1 MAKNKLQNVK
11 AVKEMLAGTHKFQTN
26 KTFGFTKKQDK
37 KRNIG
42 DKWTEITPNGTQ
54 IQWEQKD
61 GFRVKTAV
69 NSIIDEINKILKM
82 PEKCPNCGQSMY
94 GEEER
99 LNKKFWNTH
108 KTCFDCVVKMETIL
122 RAEGKYKEYERKKIL
137 ENAKSWFKDADKE
150 VEILKEALE
159 QKLQYVQNK
168 DGELEEYDQ
177 TDYKE
182 NFTKYIDE
190 QYDRF
195 KKELL
200 TSLEEK

>member
-1 MAKNKLQNVK
+1 MANNKLQNVK
-11 AVKEMLAGTHKFQTN
+11 AVKEMLSGTHKFQTN
-26 KTFGFTKKQDK
+26 KTFGYTKKQDI

-69 NSIIDEINKILKM
+69 NSILDEINKILKM
-82 PEKCPNCGQSMY
+82 PDKCPKCNSNMY
-94 GEEER
+94 NEEEK
-99 LNKKFWNTH
+99 LNKKFWSLE
-108 KTCFDCVVKMETIL
+108 KQCFSCVVKMETLL
-122 RAEGKYKEYERKKIL
+122 RGEGKYKEYERKKL
-137 ENAKSWFKDADKE
+137 LQNAESWFKDADKE
-150 VEILKEALE
+150 VEILKEALG
-159 QKLQYVQNK
+159 QKIQFVQNK

-182 NFTKYIDE
+182 NFTEYIDN

-195 KKELL
+195 KKELI
-200 TSLEEK
+200 TSLKEK

>member
-1 MAKNKLQNVK
+1 
-11 AVKEMLAGTHKFQTN
+11 MLSN
-26 KTFGFTKKQDK
+26 
-37 KRNIG
+37 
-42 DKWTEITPNGTQ
+42 
-54 IQWEQKD
+54 
-61 GFRVKTAV
+61 
-69 NSIIDEINKILKM
+69 
-82 PEKCPNCGQSMY
+82 
-94 GEEER
+94 
-99 LNKKFWNTH
+99 
-108 KTCFDCVVKMETIL
+108 
-122 RAEGKYKEYERKKIL
+122 AEG
-137 ENAKSWFKDADKE
+137 WFKDADKE